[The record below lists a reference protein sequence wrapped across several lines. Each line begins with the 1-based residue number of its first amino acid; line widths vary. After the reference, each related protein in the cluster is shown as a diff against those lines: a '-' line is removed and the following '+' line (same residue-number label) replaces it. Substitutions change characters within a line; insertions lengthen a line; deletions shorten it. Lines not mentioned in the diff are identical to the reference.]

1 MQPIIRS
8 MRANQILKRLFDLI
22 VACTLL
28 ILLSP
33 VLLLVALLI
42 LLLEGW
48 PIFYISRRFIALER
62 SVPIFKFRTMVRD
75 AKSPK
80 YRLNERYM
88 RDGYLDIPI
97 DCEVYTPIGRWLER
111 TQLVEIL
118 QLLNVIFHGVSLIG
132 NRPLPRENLEL
143 LKKFEGWEQRFDSPA
158 GLSGITQ
165 VVGKMQQQPR
175 ERIELECLYS
185 RLYRQGSIFRCD
197 LIIMWYTARLI
208 LFRKPLSNEAARQLM
223 LGMLG

>member
-1 MQPIIRS
+1 
-8 MRANQILKRLFDLI
+8 MRANHILKRLFDLV

-33 VLLLVALLI
+33 VLMLVALLI
-42 LLLEGW
+42 LIFEGW
-48 PIFYISRRFIALER
+48 PIFYISRRFIAMER

-143 LKKFEGWEQRFDSPA
+143 LKQFGGWEQRFDSPA

-223 LGMLG
+223 LDMLG

>member
-1 MQPIIRS
+1 
-8 MRANQILKRLFDLI
+8 MRANHILKRLFDLI

-28 ILLSP
+28 LIMSP

-48 PIFYISRRFIALER
+48 PVLYISRRFIALNR

-75 AKSPK
+75 AKSSR
-80 YRLNERYM
+80 YRLNERFM
-88 RDGYLDIPI
+88 RDGYLDIPLE
-97 DCEVYTPIGRWLER
+97 CEVYTPIGRWLER
-111 TQLVEIL
+111 TQFVEIL

-132 NRPLPRENLEL
+132 NRPLPKENLEL
-143 LKKFEGWEQRFDSPA
+143 LKQFQGWEQRFNSPA

-185 RLYRQGSIFRCD
+185 RLYQDGPIFRCD
-197 LIIMWYTARLI
+197 FIIIWHTIRLI
-208 LFRKPLSNEAARQLM
+208 LFRKPLSSVDARHLVKNM
-223 LGMLG
+223 LG

>member
-1 MQPIIRS
+1 
-8 MRANQILKRLFDLI
+8 MRANHILKRIFDLI
-22 VACTLL
+22 VACALL

-42 LLLEGW
+42 LILEGW
-48 PIFYISRRFIALER
+48 PIFYISRRFITLER

-75 AKSPK
+75 AKSPN

-143 LKKFEGWEQRFDSPA
+143 LKQFEGWEQRFASPA

-185 RLYRQGSIFRCD
+185 RLYQQGSIFRCD
-197 LIIMWYTARLI
+197 LIIIWYTARLI